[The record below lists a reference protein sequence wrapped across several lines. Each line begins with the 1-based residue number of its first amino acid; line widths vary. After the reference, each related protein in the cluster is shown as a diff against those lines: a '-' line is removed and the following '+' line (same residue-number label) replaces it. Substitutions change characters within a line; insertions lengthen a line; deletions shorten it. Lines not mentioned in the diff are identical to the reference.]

1 MKIIRFEEIN
11 STNEYAKNINSNK
24 QAVVDMY
31 ETQIDAVEEY
41 TSKLID
47 SYNEYIDTV
56 KEALDA
62 ERELYEFK
70 KDIAKQTKDIAQ
82 IERRIASLSGSDNAA
97 DIAERRK
104 LEAELAEAKEGLNDS
119 YYAHSK
125 DALQQALEEEAN
137 AYEETMNKFI
147 ERLRESLNTALQDMD
162 LFMEGVF
169 NAVITNAPS
178 ILEQYQNLGIALDD
192 AITNPWE
199 KATAAITKFGDVD
212 GLGVMN
218 SWIKEGGVFPT
229 FKTSATNALKSP
241 WEAGKTALGSFK
253 QSVDTEMK
261 NIVKTIESNVSSAKG
276 KLNSLTSAIQDTN
289 KKASTPTTNTS
300 NTTPATKTPTNNGSN
315 SNTKALQKAL
325 NYMVQHNLTE
335 DGIMGPKTIA
345 AIKEA
350 QRVSGVNQS
359 GKYDS
364 TTRTAILKY
373 LKKEIAGLNDD
384 NRAQRTK
391 KTRLEKAQ
399 STFPAAMYAKGTLG
413 TKRDE
418 WAITDE
424 SWIGEEITLAAGKN
438 GQLQYLKKGS
448 AVMPADISANLVE
461 WGKLNPNIMNI
472 ANPSA
477 GINLMT
483 NYVSK
488 PELNLSFDAL
498 VKAGTITQ
506 EALPAVKEL
515 VQQEL
520 NKFTKQLNYSMKR
533 IGAN

>member
-1 MKIIRFEEIN
+1 M
-11 STNEYAKNINSNK
+11 
-24 QAVVDMY
+24 
-31 ETQIDAVEEY
+31 
-41 TSKLID
+41 
-47 SYNEYIDTV
+47 
-56 KEALDA
+56 
-62 ERELYEFK
+62 
-70 KDIAKQTKDIAQ
+70 
-82 IERRIASLSGSDNAA
+82 SGSDNAA

-104 LEAELAEAKEGLNDS
+104 LEKMLAEQKSDLNDS

-125 DALQQALEEEAN
+125 DVLQNALEEEAS

-147 ERLRESLNTALQDMD
+147 EGLRESLDEALLNMD
-162 LFMEGVF
+162 LFMEGVY
-169 NAVITNAPS
+169 NSVITNAPS
-178 ILEQYQNLGIALDD
+178 ILEQYNSLGLALDS
-192 AITNPWE
+192 AIINPWE
-199 KATAAITKFGDVD
+199 EATAAITKFGGAD
-212 GLGVMN
+212 GLGAMN
-218 SWIKEGGVFPT
+218 AWINEGGIFPT
-229 FKTSATNALKSP
+229 FKTNATNALKSP

-261 NIVKTIESNVSSAKG
+261 NIVKTIESNVSSAKN

-289 KKASTPTTNTS
+289 KQASSSSNSSNSSSSSKSSYSGSSTNYITGENVKTLQKILNQFFGAKLTVDGSYGPATTNAVKAMKNSLYIDAGYGSGNIPKRT
-300 NTTPATKTPTNNGSN
+300 AT
-315 SNTKALQKAL
+315 
-325 NYMVQHNLTE
+325 
-335 DGIMGPKTIA
+335 D
-345 AIKEA
+345 
-350 QRVSGVNQS
+350 
-359 GKYDS
+359 GKYDAE
-364 TTRTAILKY
+364 TKTMLQNY
-373 LKKEIAGLNDD
+373 LNKRNVGSWFRENKLSIPG
-384 NRAQRTK
+384 
-391 KTRLEKAQ
+391 
-399 STFPAAMYAKGTLG
+399 AMYAKGTLG

-418 WAITDE
+418 FAITDE

-461 WGKLNPNIMNI
+461 WGKLNPNMMNL

-488 PELNLSFDAL
+488 PELNLSFEAL